1 MPPLHCETTP
11 LSGAK
16 PDGMSFTLAADP
28 GLVLPAGVFYGKAN
42 KIIKCGC
49 STVVDWPS
57 ANQCEGIS
65 SMLAVKNYCFCARA
79 HAMLAIAPF
88 MVAVVAAQTPA
99 LPGPK
104 QAASG
109 PVVLQ
114 LVKPA
119 GCIDKLADVP
129 AQAPARKSS
138 GISSYVLADSIGFG
152 LHAAGL
158 EKSLQEQLG
167 GPSKISYDTGRSI
180 SSPGIQIS
188 RSALESVDIDSAY
201 IANSGVIVVIL
212 GTNQM
217 ESSFADSQRLLVK
230 KLKLIAPQAAYYW
243 VDIGATISTQV
254 AGWNAR
260 NKVIYDQAPEL
271 GYAVIS
277 RYKAI
282 FGPNADPLNIR
293 AGQNFPDRVDERGYG
308 GPGNIHGGYP
318 ELAAA
323 ILETVSRTIGQTA
336 NCKL

>member
-1 MPPLHCETTP
+1 
-11 LSGAK
+11 
-16 PDGMSFTLAADP
+16 
-28 GLVLPAGVFYGKAN
+28 
-42 KIIKCGC
+42 
-49 STVVDWPS
+49 
-57 ANQCEGIS
+57 
-65 SMLAVKNYCFCARA
+65 MLAVNNYCFRARVCV
-79 HAMLAIAPF
+79 MLAIAPF

-109 PVVLQ
+109 QVAPQPVKL
-114 LVKPA
+114 A
-119 GCIDKLADVP
+119 GCIDKLVD
-129 AQAPARKSS
+129 APARKSS
-138 GISSYVLADSIGFG
+138 GVASYVLADSIGFG
-152 LHAAGL
+152 LHAEGL
-158 EKSLQEQLG
+158 EKRLQEQLG
-167 GPSKISYDTGRSI
+167 GPSKTSYDTGRSI
-180 SSPGIQIS
+180 SSPGIQIN

-201 IANSGVIVVIL
+201 IANSGVIVIIL

-230 KLKLIAPQAAYYW
+230 KLKLIAPRAVYYW
-243 VDIGATISTQV
+243 VDIGATIFTQV
-254 AGWNAR
+254 ADWNAR

-271 GYAVIS
+271 GYVVIS

-293 AGQNFPDRVDERGYG
+293 AGQNFPDRADERGYG

-323 ILETVSRTIGQTA
+323 ILETVSQTSQTA